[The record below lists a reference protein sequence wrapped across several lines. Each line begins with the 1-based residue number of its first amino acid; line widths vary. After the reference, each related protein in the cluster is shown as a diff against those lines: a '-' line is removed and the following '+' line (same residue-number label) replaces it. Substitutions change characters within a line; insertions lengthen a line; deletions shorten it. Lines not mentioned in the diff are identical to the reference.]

1 MTNRIVYPYQLS
13 HDLMVNYPVSRP
25 SIQPWTLTDIYSE
38 SLNLSAL
45 IEAAAVQ
52 IRKSPTRQGKS
63 GTYRYNIHIYKH
75 VFIFDLEFRSAL
87 TLSVTSL
94 ASLPLATECLQGPL
108 QHTCVTKVSF
118 AAQPALIPICYHA
131 LL

>member
-1 MTNRIVYPYQLS
+1 
-13 HDLMVNYPVSRP
+13 MVNYPVSRP

-63 GTYRYNIHIYKH
+63 GTY
-75 VFIFDLEFRSAL
+75 SAL